1 MTTSRLTELR
11 ERGFCVIPHLV
22 PESKLGKLTAAYD
35 RAMAEGQPPDL
46 HRSSS
51 GSNVRL
57 ANLVD
62 RGAEFDELYL
72 LPPVLDACTSVIGPA
87 FKLSSF
93 HARTVLPGARSQAL
107 HVDLRRDQ
115 DAWPLVGFI
124 VMVDAFRSGNG
135 ATRFVPGSHALA
147 IEEAVYPNNHRPDAG
162 HAELACG
169 GAGSVIVYDGSTW
182 HGFSANDSA
191 APRRSIQGA
200 YVPRRGTGA
209 NDWTAR
215 LQPETAARLSS
226 AARHVLALD

>member
-1 MTTSRLTELR
+1 VPTSHGAALR
-11 ERGFCVIPHLV
+11 ERGFCVIPELV
-22 PESKLGKLTAAYD
+22 PAARLARIAAAYD

-46 HRSSS
+46 HRSSF

-57 ANLVD
+57 ANLLD
-62 RGAEFDELYL
+62 TSAEFDELYL
-72 LPPVLDACTSVIGPA
+72 LPPVLEACTSVIGPS

-93 HARTVLPGARSQAL
+93 HARTVLPRGRAQAL

-135 ATRFVPGSHALA
+135 ATRFVPGSHAIA
-147 IEEAVYPNNHRPDAG
+147 SEEAVYPNNHRPDG
-162 HAELACG
+162 GDAELACG
-169 GAGSVIVYDGSTW
+169 GAGSVIVYDGSVW

-200 YVPRRGTGA
+200 YIPRRGKGA
-209 NDWTAR
+209 NDWTTR
-215 LQPETAARLSS
+215 LQPETAARLSA
-226 AARHVLALD
+226 AARRVLAVD